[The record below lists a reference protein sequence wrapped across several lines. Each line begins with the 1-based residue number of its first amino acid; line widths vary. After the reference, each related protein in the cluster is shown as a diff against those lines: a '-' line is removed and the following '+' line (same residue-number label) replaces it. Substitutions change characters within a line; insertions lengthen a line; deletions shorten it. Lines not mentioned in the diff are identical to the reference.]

1 MKSFKSDTTW
11 GLALGGGGAR
21 GIIHVGVLKALEE
34 GGIKPVC
41 IAGTSIGAIVGGFY
55 ASGMTPDDLLT
66 HFRNQSWIKMFR
78 LKASFSAFLEMKYL
92 NSLLDEKLSHKFEDL
107 QLPFYACVTNLS
119 TRSNEMIGSGDL
131 HTAITA
137 SASIPILFPPVEING
152 VKYVDGG
159 VTNNIPSSALLG
171 HCDKILAV
179 DVNNIPPSGKLD
191 NVKDIALEIFHT
203 AIDNNSR
210 EGRKVADAVIRPEL
224 GREYDILDFS
234 KAEELFGIGY
244 RAGAEWIRTMD
255 FEASKKT
262 IEPAVGLTKKIN

>member
-1 MKSFKSDTTW
+1 MKNWKRNFTL

-34 GGIKPVC
+34 AGIRPVC

-55 ASGMTPDDLLT
+55 ASGMSADDLLM

-78 LKASFSAFLEMKYL
+78 LKASFSSFLEMKYL

-107 QLPFYACVTNLS
+107 QIPFYVGVTNLS
-119 TRSNEMIGSGDL
+119 TRRSEVFHSGDL

-159 VTNNIPSSALLG
+159 VTNNIPSAALVG
-171 HCDKILAV
+171 HCDKILAI
-179 DVNNIPPSGKLD
+179 DVNNIPPAGKLD

-210 EGRKVADAVIRPEL
+210 EGRKLADAVIRPEL
-224 GREYDILDFS
+224 GREFDMLDFS
-234 KAEELFGIGY
+234 KAELLFGVGY
-244 RAGAEWIRTMD
+244 RAACDWLALINSSEAENRAD
-255 FEASKKT
+255 FQMISDKK
-262 IEPAVGLTKKIN
+262 EN

>member
-1 MKSFKSDTTW
+1 MKSFKSDITW

-34 GGIKPVC
+34 AGIKPVC

-55 ASGMTPDDLLT
+55 ASGMSPDDLLA

-78 LKASFSAFLEMKYL
+78 LRASFSSFLEMKYL
-92 NSLLDEKLSHKFEDL
+92 HLLLDEKLSHNFEDL
-107 QLPFYACVTNLS
+107 QIPFYACVTNLS
-119 TRSNEMIGSGDL
+119 TRSSEVFHSGDL
-131 HTAITA
+131 HSAITA

-159 VTNNIPSSALLG
+159 VTNNIPSAALVG

-179 DVNNIPPSGKLD
+179 DVNNIPPAGKLD

-210 EGRKVADAVIRPEL
+210 EGREAADAVIRPEL
-224 GREYDILDFS
+224 GREFDILDFS
-234 KAEELFGIGY
+234 KTELLFGIGY
-244 RAGAEWIRTMD
+244 RAGCDWINTMELEEGEMTKEPLVASAEKR
-255 FEASKKT
+255 
-262 IEPAVGLTKKIN
+262 N